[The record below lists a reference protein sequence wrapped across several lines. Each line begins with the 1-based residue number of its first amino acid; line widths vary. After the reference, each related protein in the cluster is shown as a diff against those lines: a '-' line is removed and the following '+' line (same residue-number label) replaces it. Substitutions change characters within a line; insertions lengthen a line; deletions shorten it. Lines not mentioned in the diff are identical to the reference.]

1 MQDFIDDGLA
11 IIAACLI
18 IAGFASAMIVLRPW
32 KRRHRHRKRHSSRK
46 KIDLFAAGEAG
57 DRPAGTDA

>member
-18 IAGFASAMIVLRPW
+18 IAAFASALIVFRPW
-32 KRRHRHRKRHSSRK
+32 KRRHRHRRRHSSRT
-46 KIDLFAAGEAG
+46 KIDLFGAGAG
-57 DRPAGTDA
+57 KDLPTGTDA